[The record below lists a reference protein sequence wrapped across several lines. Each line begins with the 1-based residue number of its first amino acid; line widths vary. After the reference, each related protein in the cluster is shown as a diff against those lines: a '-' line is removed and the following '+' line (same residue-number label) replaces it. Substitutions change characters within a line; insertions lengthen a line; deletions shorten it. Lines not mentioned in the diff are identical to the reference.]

1 MSAMKRATKVG
12 DMAAIER
19 KLEERYD
26 KEQELGTQAAIMD
39 WINAALDGEQGFE
52 KCPGLEWKQVAD
64 YFKDG
69 AVLCRLMN
77 KLLEA
82 DGQKKISFK
91 ANPKQAF
98 AAMNNIEQFNK
109 ACQEYGVPTTA
120 TFQTTDLV
128 DGRKGPLVNVVNC
141 LNQLGFTANAKN
153 FKIPYVSPE
162 PPKGDM

>member
-1 MSAMKRATKVG
+1 MKRATKVG
-12 DMAAIER
+12 DAAAIER

-26 KEQELGTQAAIMD
+26 KELELGTQAAIKD
-39 WINAALDGEQGFE
+39 WINATLKGEDGFKELGSTD
-52 KCPGLEWKQVAD
+52 WKEVAE

-69 AVLCRLMN
+69 ANLCRLMN

-82 DGQKKISFK
+82 DGKKKVSFK

-98 AAMNNIEQFNK
+98 AAMNNIENFSK

-128 DGRKGPLVNVVNC
+128 DGRKGPLVNVINC

-153 FKIPYVSPE
+153 FSVPYVSPD
-162 PPKGDM
+162 PPKGE